1 MGCGKVWNVVNML
14 FIFEYNFFFAF
25 VPNFV
30 KICFMKG
37 VFMIDLENIEFDFE
51 DKDVGLLF
59 VALIQY
65 GDVDYNEIYGLRS
78 ILEKYYGFSKRNA
91 QKVIKR
97 LLDIDLIR
105 KKNGQ
110 VYVVNPFV
118 FGKTARKEII
128 EERRKR
134 WKSLEKNVQN
144 RN

>member
-1 MGCGKVWNVVNML
+1 ML
-14 FIFEYNFFFAF
+14 FIFEYKIFLAF
-25 VPNFV
+25 VSNFV

-37 VFMIDLENIEFDFE
+37 VFMVDLENIEFDFE

-59 VALIQY
+59 MVLIQY
-65 GDVDYNEIYGLRS
+65 GDVNYNEIYGLRS
-78 ILEKYYGFSKRNA
+78 ILEKYCGYSRRNA
-91 QKVIKR
+91 QKVIER
-97 LLDIDLIR
+97 LLDINLIR

-134 WKSLEKNVQN
+134 WKSLEKNAQS